1 MGARM
6 DVRPNAGRNPRLMG
20 GAFLLCCAALLFG
33 GLPAASADAPGALYT
48 ETNAAHNQIVAFDR
62 RADGTIAESQR
73 IDTGGAGS
81 PAGNPPFPQNHLDAN
96 NEIELT
102 ANGRLLFAVN

>member
-1 MGARM
+1 MGERM
-6 DVRPNAGRNPRLMG
+6 DVPTCARRRSRWIG
-20 GAFLLCCAALLFG
+20 GALVLCGAALLSG
-33 GLPAASADAPGALYT
+33 SPAASANPPDAPGALYT

-62 RADGTIAESQR
+62 KADGTIVESQR

-81 PAGNPPFPQNHLDAN
+81 PTLNPPFPQNHLDAV

-102 ANGRLLFAVN
+102 DNGRL